1 MLQTSKLFGLI
12 DLLIC
17 ADTAVFTLVL
27 EKYYLERVSQLKEQ
41 YTKSLLLCGA
51 LLESFLIRNVLF
63 AAMNVSK

>member
-1 MLQTSKLFGLI
+1 MLPTPKLFGLI
-12 DLLIC
+12 GLLIC

-51 LLESFLIRNVLF
+51 LLESFIIRNVSF
-63 AAMNVSK
+63 AAVSK